1 MGISSNGD
9 NTARLK
15 SISGIT
21 TLIVEEAEEL
31 TDETLFDKV
40 NLSIRNKGKQNRVIL
55 ILNPA
60 TKTHWIYNK
69 FFVEKGVKEG
79 TMVL

>member
-1 MGISSNGD
+1 MKLYLI
-9 NTARLK
+9 K
-15 SISGIT
+15 SIF
-21 TLIVEEAEEL
+21 LL
-31 TDETLFDKV
+31 ETKE
-40 NLSIRNKGKQNRVIL
+40 NRIEST
-55 ILNPA
+55 NTES